1 MKIITQ
7 KSANKFSPEYGW
19 INQISFFIF
28 GFKFWTENHLIE
40 IEKEPEAPKYSYD
53 LEEMTGYQE
62 WRQKM
67 HLMRLDD
74 EQFTQIIN
82 TRF

>member
-1 MKIITQ
+1 MKIITTQ
-7 KSANKFSPEYGW
+7 TKKVFSPEYGW
-19 INQISFFIF
+19 INQITFFIF
-28 GFKFWTENHLIE
+28 GFKFWTENHLFE

-67 HLMRLDD
+67 HLMRLEDD
-74 EQFTQIIN
+74 EFMQIIN